1 MFAWNVRQFIKKLPK
16 TIGNTEDAR
25 QLVRSSGSVGA
36 NYIEANESLG
46 KKDFL
51 MRIRISR
58 KEAKESV
65 YWLSLLDVGSDAEIG
80 SEKNKL
86 QQESTELM
94 KIFGAILTKS
104 MAQTD

>member
-1 MFAWNVRQFIKKLPK
+1 
-16 TIGNTEDAR
+16 
-25 QLVRSSGSVGA
+25 
-36 NYIEANESLG
+36 
-46 KKDFL
+46 